1 VRRVPIE
8 RAEQAKAMREM
19 GVTLGQGFLYHR
31 PQPLA
36 AVLLW
41 LEEQPAQESR
51 VLEDSPSIAPEFAA

>member
-1 VRRVPIE
+1 
-8 RAEQAKAMREM
+8 MREM

-31 PQPLA
+31 PQPLE

-51 VLEDSPSIAPEFAA
+51 VLEDSPSIAPEFAV